1 MIDELD
7 DLERKGIFTR
17 LEIAEIVK
25 QRRKFEY
32 RLKRPSPL
40 KQDFLAYI
48 DYETQLDSLRRLRK
62 KSMARELEKQGDKRR
77 RNKKSLSDFAGI
89 SRIVDIYRIAVT
101 RFKGDLELWFRFHP
115 KVPGVWI
122 YAAAWEF
129 DHDLNVS
136 AARALMQNGLR
147 VCPHSE
153 DLWVEYL
160 RMELTYLNKLKERK
174 AALGEEKENVVHD
187 YDMLLDEERGN
198 DDGSNAGTEVSGKKL
213 NLFQE
218 KGMSILETIYTGA
231 VEALPSSFGLRKRL
245 LEILEATGLAH
256 SEEMRKESYV
266 I

>member
-1 MIDELD
+1 M
-7 DLERKGIFTR
+7 
-17 LEIAEIVK
+17 
-25 QRRKFEY
+25 
-32 RLKRPSPL
+32 
-40 KQDFLAYI
+40 
-48 DYETQLDSLRRLRK
+48 
-62 KSMARELEKQGDKRR
+62 
-77 RNKKSLSDFAGI
+77 
-89 SRIVDIYRIAVT
+89 
-101 RFKGDLELWFRFHP
+101 
-115 KVPGVWI
+115 PGVWI

-256 SEEMRKESYV
+256 SEEMRKEMLCDMKRDFSREPEYWDWLARLEMTGSKSV
-266 I
+266 SEMRVTLTPPQLQKAIQVCFFEQLKF